1 MQNLIIAYL
10 LSHPIILIG
19 LLGLIFNILRRFFV
33 APTNPQQRNSTQ
45 AQEAERRR
53 LLLEAQA
60 RQKAALD
67 DTEIF
72 RQTAPK
78 SLGMNDE
85 DVDDDGL
92 FTTGKQVVAQSQTSS
107 GGSPDQQMKDFQ
119 ADILAALGMK
129 PDSSSNSSQA
139 TLRKQL
145 AQKMGRAAKPTQQPS
160 KAAQLTAQ
168 QQQIAAREAKNPT
181 ARDSAGGITSSL
193 NSEMVARSM
202 TSIVDSNAGVSNSSM
217 QVKLGREAST
227 TTSNSTRFGTTNDVV
242 RGIIWSEILGKPKS
256 ARR

>member
-1 MQNLIIAYL
+1 MTTTVIIAYL
-10 LSHPIILIG
+10 LAHPIILIG
-19 LLGLIFNILRRFFV
+19 LLGFLFNILRRFFV
-33 APTNPQQRNSTQ
+33 VSPTN
-45 AQEAERRR
+45 AQTKTRQEMELQRRR
-53 LLLEAQA
+53 LLEERA
-60 RQKAALD
+60 RQQAALD

-72 RQTAPK
+72 RRTAPK

-92 FTTGKQVVAQSQTSS
+92 FTTGQPVVKSQTSNT
-107 GGSPDQQMKDFQ
+107 PNQDQQTKDFQ

-129 PDSSSNSSQA
+129 PDSSSGGNPQE
-139 TLRKQL
+139 TLRRQL
-145 AQKMGRAAKPTQQPS
+145 AQKMGRNTPTVTQPS

-181 ARDSAGGITSSL
+181 SRDAGGGITSSL
-193 NSEMVARSM
+193 KSEMVASS
-202 TSIVDSNAGVSNSSM
+202 TNNIVDSNAGVSNSSI
-217 QVKLGREAST
+217 QVKLDRNTRVAA
-227 TTSNSTRFGTTNDVV
+227 SNSTNFGATNDVV